1 MSEATNFSL
10 QGKVVV
16 QCGGTGLL
24 GRELVK
30 AIGQAGATLIVGTR
44 DPAKYG
50 PELERA
56 KAAGVEVQVHPLIVS

>member
-50 PELERA
+50 PEL
-56 KAAGVEVQVHPLIVS
+56 